1 MLDRDETK
9 PVRTAITGAPSEP
22 AIRWG
27 LPSWWFVPVRNHN
40 NDLSRY
46 VLSFGPT
53 PATHIH
59 ENWLGTYEMDI

>member
-27 LPSWWFVPVRNHN
+27 PRNGG
-40 NDLSRY
+40 LCP
-46 VLSFGPT
+46 FGIT
-53 PATHIH
+53 TTI
-59 ENWLGTYEMDI
+59 